1 MKSGGMSVGRADP
14 PKKEKKWDEEEDGT
28 KKEVLKIKSYSDV
41 MKRKLDKLGTK
52 KMVMMMIYLQ
62 DDGKP

>member
-41 MKRKLDKLGTK
+41 MKRKLDK
-52 KMVMMMIYLQ
+52 
-62 DDGKP
+62 